1 MNMLN
6 VSIDEININIF
17 LFCIISYVM
26 KQVLLGIFRKNRLAV
41 LCAPYG
47 MYPYF
52 DV

>member
-17 LFCIISYVM
+17 LFCIIFYVM
-26 KQVLLGIFRKNRLAV
+26 KQVLLGIFRKNGFAV
-41 LCAPYG
+41 LCTLYG